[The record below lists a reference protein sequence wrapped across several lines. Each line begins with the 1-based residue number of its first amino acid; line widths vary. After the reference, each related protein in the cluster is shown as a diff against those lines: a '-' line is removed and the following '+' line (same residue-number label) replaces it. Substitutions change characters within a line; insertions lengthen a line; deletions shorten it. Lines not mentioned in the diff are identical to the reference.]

1 VPQKKRGG
9 GGHFG
14 CPPRKISGNRRKEE
28 CDAPQGE
35 RDEITPRGD
44 RFTDLGGKGPS
55 ALRLR
60 GGGGRGN
67 KGGGE
72 RGGISFQGPSRSPDA
87 NRGGVG
93 PQQNKKARGSKQVKT
108 RREQGNRTK
117 VIQLNVNR
125 SSTVHDLLQR
135 MGEETDADILLVCEP
150 NRKRID
156 GSDWY
161 VDRLQD
167 AAIKVLGRETIVDRY
182 GSGEGHVWIE
192 TGPYRF
198 ISAYVSPNS
207 GWGVYERRLE
217 EVGVCDRS
225 SRRQVLLAG
234 DFNAKSPLWGSKRED
249 HRGAA
254 LADLLAQC
262 DLTVLNQGNQPT
274 FVGAGGSS
282 TIDMTCASAGLA
294 QRVVE
299 WRVEEQETTSD
310 HCPITYRLQGKEVV
324 GTQRKAS
331 AGWTWMKE
339 KQETLA
345 IEMQQQLEALQQPTP
360 EGITEAIGRA
370 CDAVLKRRGPP
381 GGTRRPVY
389 WWTSEVD
396 PNRHDA
402 LRLYKKARRELRLK
416 IRKAKEAAWRLLVQ
430 EIDENPWG
438 KGYKIA
444 VKKFART
451 VPPSKEEVEGAV
463 KKLFPEKPIP
473 RWRRR
478 TYALHEA
485 FTEEELEAAVGKLAR
500 RKTPGPDGI
509 PAEVVLVASRVAPG
523 AILEVMNDALASRT
537 FPERWRRAKLV
548 LLPKP
553 SETEERKF
561 RPICLIDTLGKVL
574 EHLIKARIEKEV
586 QERGD
591 LSDNQ
596 FGFRKGLSTM
606 DAIGEVLKLARLANS
621 GSWGTKEYCALVAL
635 DVENAFNTAPWE
647 RIVKALENLKVSE
660 YLTEMVQTY
669 LTDRTVTM
677 MDGAHQVRMSCGV
690 PQGSVLGPTLWN
702 IMYDGVLRMEI
713 PVGVRLVA
721 FADDLAVVAMASQR
735 EDLER
740 LVDGTLKRVSEWMR
754 EAGLR
759 LATRKTEAV
768 LLTGG

>member
-1 VPQKKRGG
+1 
-9 GGHFG
+9 
-14 CPPRKISGNRRKEE
+14 
-28 CDAPQGE
+28 
-35 RDEITPRGD
+35 
-44 RFTDLGGKGPS
+44 
-55 ALRLR
+55 
-60 GGGGRGN
+60 
-67 KGGGE
+67 
-72 RGGISFQGPSRSPDA
+72 
-87 NRGGVG
+87 
-93 PQQNKKARGSKQVKT
+93 
-108 RREQGNRTK
+108 
-117 VIQLNVNR
+117 
-125 SSTVHDLLQR
+125 
-135 MGEETDADILLVCEP
+135 MGEETGADILLVCEP

-198 ISAYVSPNS
+198 ISAYVCPSS
-207 GWGVYERRLE
+207 GWGAYERRLE
-217 EVGVCDRS
+217 EVGVCVRS

-310 HCPITYRLQGKEVV
+310 HSPITYRLEGEEEA
-324 GTQRKAS
+324 GTQREAS

-381 GGTRRPVY
+381 GGTRRPVS
-389 WWTSEVD
+389 WWTSEVVTSRKDCLRARRRWTRINRQD

-402 LRLYKKARRELRLK
+402 LRLYKKARKELRLQ
-416 IRKAKEAAWRLLVQ
+416 IRRAKEAAWRLLVQ

-478 TYALHEA
+478 IHALHEA
-485 FTEEELEAAVGKLAR
+485 FTEEELEAEVGKLGR
-500 RKTPGPDGI
+500 RNTPGPDGI

-635 DVENAFNTAPWE
+635 DVENAFNTAPWK
-647 RIVKALENLKVSE
+647 RIVRALDDLG
-660 YLTEMVQTY
+660 
-669 LTDRTVTM
+669 
-677 MDGAHQVRMSCGV
+677 DGADVPDGQDGDHDGRRAPSQDELRCPTGFGSWSNPVEYHVRRGV
-690 PQGSVLGPTLWN
+690 THGN
-702 IMYDGVLRMEI
+702 
-713 PVGVRLVA
+713 
-721 FADDLAVVAMASQR
+721 
-735 EDLER
+735 
-740 LVDGTLKRVSEWMR
+740 
-754 EAGLR
+754 
-759 LATRKTEAV
+759 
-768 LLTGG
+768 TGGGQVGGFSG